1 MTDQIVG
8 RNTELATVAE
18 FLTSA
23 RTGPGALIL
32 EGEAGAGKTTI
43 WTAATAEAAEQ
54 GFRVLASRPGR
65 SETKLSFSA
74 LDDLLRPVVDEVGH
88 ALPGPQRR
96 ALDTV
101 LLRGPDSDSGAD
113 ARTVA
118 RAALE
123 TVRLLTAAG
132 PVAVAVDDVQWLDH
146 PSALVLE
153 YVARRLTDEP
163 VALVLTSRTESVAAA
178 ALGLDRSPWPERV
191 RRLPV
196 GALDAGALHVVIE
209 RHVGISLTRPVLTRV
224 HQVSGGNP
232 LYAVE
237 IARALS
243 AASMTPAANEPL
255 PIPTTLTALV
265 HRRLGRLTAATREML
280 LVVASLARPTMRLVE
295 AAVGNSTAAAVER
308 AVRAGVLV
316 VDRDNVEFTHPLLA
330 SGVYADA
337 SRTRRMEVHRRLAE
351 IVADEE
357 ERARHLGLAIDE
369 PDAAVASA
377 LDRAAGLALSRG
389 APSTAAEL
397 HEQAERLTPRAD
409 HDGVRRRC
417 LDAARCHAMSGNT
430 ARAGTG
436 KACRVDRPARRRA
449 GRGAPPA
456 RWGRPA
462 RRPPDGTRSAR
473 AGVARRERASGASG
487 PGFAGPVDRSSRTM
501 GRRGR
506 RELRTRVLVDSGT
519 R

>member
-1 MTDQIVG
+1 MFVLAKMSLGAVWARESRLRTRG
-8 RNTELATVAE
+8 R
-18 FLTSA
+18 
-23 RTGPGALIL
+23 RTRSSGGTRSSRQSQSSSPRAHKGPGALIL

-209 RHVGISLTRPVLTRV
+209 RHVGISLTRPVLRV
-224 HQVSGGNP
+224 F
-232 LYAVE
+232 
-237 IARALS
+237 IRC
-243 AASMTPAANEPL
+243 
-255 PIPTTLTALV
+255 
-265 HRRLGRLTAATREML
+265 RAATRCTPWK
-280 LVVASLARPTMRLVE
+280 SHGRCP
-295 AAVGNSTAAAVER
+295 
-308 AVRAGVLV
+308 
-316 VDRDNVEFTHPLLA
+316 P
-330 SGVYADA
+330 
-337 SRTRRMEVHRRLAE
+337 HR
-351 IVADEE
+351 
-357 ERARHLGLAIDE
+357 
-369 PDAAVASA
+369 
-377 LDRAAGLALSRG
+377 
-389 APSTAAEL
+389 
-397 HEQAERLTPRAD
+397 
-409 HDGVRRRC
+409 
-417 LDAARCHAMSGNT
+417 
-430 ARAGTG
+430 
-436 KACRVDRPARRRA
+436 
-449 GRGAPPA
+449 
-456 RWGRPA
+456 
-462 RRPPDGTRSAR
+462 
-473 AGVARRERASGASG
+473 
-487 PGFAGPVDRSSRTM
+487 
-501 GRRGR
+501 
-506 RELRTRVLVDSGT
+506 
-519 R
+519 